1 MKAFPCEWEEYD
13 PDYEYIITGKT
24 FNDITPIEKIK
35 GKWVKKESA
44 GMDLRDYFAAKA
56 LTGLLTEANC
66 DYEDSAIAELAYSV
80 ADAMMK
86 AREQ

>member
-1 MKAFPCEWEEYD
+1 MKAFPVIYNGVHEE
-13 PDYEYIITGKT
+13 
-24 FNDITPIEKIK
+24 
-35 GKWVKKESA
+35 

-56 LTGLLTEANC
+56 LQGLLASDTHAPVDTFAEKA
-66 DYEDSAIAELAYSV
+66 YEM